1 MFIYKNVVS
10 EKKINIEKK
19 LMKRLNG
26 NSDDVDKDKETSN
39 Q

>member
-10 EKKINIEKK
+10 EEKSNIEKK

-26 NSDDVDKDKETSN
+26 FIDEEEKDLNK
-39 Q
+39 